1 MSRERGTPV
10 SVFAD
15 WRRNSDRTRKLQYSI
30 DLVWG
35 LWVKSFYRVTKK
47 TVRVRKGTMAGGG
60 GSAGFEQEKG
70 FKCFSFCSLEACFKQ
85 EQGITILYR
94 LDRFFFGQIVLPGDQ
109 EDRQGPKRC
118 LGGGWGRYRV

>member
-1 MSRERGTPV
+1 MGAVQGLSRERGTPV

-15 WRRNSDRTRKLQYSI
+15 WKCNSDRTRALLSSI
-30 DLVWG
+30 DWVGG

-70 FKCFSFCSLEACFKQ
+70 RS
-85 EQGITILYR
+85 G
-94 LDRFFFGQIVLPGDQ
+94 
-109 EDRQGPKRC
+109 
-118 LGGGWGRYRV
+118 